1 MMDSIG
7 LGEFL
12 ANGIVIFSLGI
23 SFLGWVLL
31 YKFGRRYVGNVWL
44 SCSLN
49 VSVFLYFLG
58 TASFLITLIS
68 TILWPIANVILL
80 LYGMVLFYRKNK
92 TIQ

>member
-12 ANGIVIFSLGI
+12 ANGIIIFSLGI

-31 YKFGRRYVGNVWL
+31 YKFGRRYASNVWL

-49 VSVFLYFLG
+49 VTAFLYFLG
-58 TASFLITLIS
+58 TTSFPVTLIS

-80 LYGMVLFYRKNK
+80 LYGMVLFYQKNK
-92 TIQ
+92 TIE